1 MSTVKSIN
9 TVNLRIARENIGLDT
24 VSASKKI
31 TASKRDL
38 VAEWELGE
46 SLPKWTQVSK
56 LAKVYNVPEL
66 LFFSGEVLDRHK
78 TIPDYRIGANP
89 KDDEK
94 VRKLINLVVTRQ
106 KQLERYAREDGF
118 AKNRLQGS
126 GKGAGSPKQLAG
138 LIAEK
143 LQIDVVEI
151 KKASGRKEALDYL
164 ISKAEAK
171 GIFVGKTIA
180 QHQIGVEDMR
190 GLYVSHDYC
199 PFIIINRKDSVSAQ
213 IFSFVHELSHF
224 FRKSDA
230 VSNSLEFRKIG
241 RDANPE
247 EVFCNRV
254 AAELLLPENE
264 FIKGYYDKRDIII
277 VANLYKVSPI
287 SIFYRLKE
295 LGKIKEGME
304 HDIERGIKKEMDEGL
319 RAKAEKDRQ
328 KSGGSHVNNMRDSNG
343 DLFNRIVQRSY
354 LDNKMGYVEAANLL
368 RFSPEQI

>member
-1 MSTVKSIN
+1 M
-9 TVNLRIARENIGLDT
+9 
-24 VSASKKI
+24 KI
-31 TASKRDL
+31 TASQRDI
-38 VAEWELGE
+38 VAEWERGD
-46 SLPKWTQVSK
+46 SLPKWSQVSK

-66 LFFSGEVLDRHK
+66 LFFSSEILAKHK
-78 TIPDYRIGANP
+78 TIPDYRIGAEP

-94 VRKLINLVVTRQ
+94 VQKLINLVVTRQ
-106 KQLERYAREDGF
+106 KQVERYAKEDGLT
-118 AKNRLQGS
+118 KNRLQGS
-126 GKGAGSPKQLAG
+126 GKGSGSPKQLAG

-143 LQIDVVEI
+143 LQIDVAEI
-151 KKASGRKEALDYL
+151 KKADGRKEALAYL
-164 ISKAEAK
+164 IRMAEAK

-180 QHQIGVEDMR
+180 QHRISVEDMR

-199 PFIIINRKDSVSAQ
+199 PFIIINRKDSLSAQ

-230 VSNSLEFRKIG
+230 VSNSLEFRKTG
-241 RDANPE
+241 RDADPE

-264 FIKGYYDKRDIII
+264 FIKGYYDKRDIN
-277 VANLYKVSPI
+277 AASDLYKVSPI
-287 SIFYRLKE
+287 SVFYRLKD
-295 LGKIKEGME
+295 LGKVQKVME
-304 HDIERGIKKEMDEGL
+304 QDIEREIRKEMDEGL
-319 RAKAEKDRQ
+319 RAKAEKDKQ
-328 KSGGSHVNNMRDSNG
+328 KSGGSHINNMRDSNG

>member
-9 TVNLRIARENIGLDT
+9 TTNLRISRENIGLDT
-24 VSASKKI
+24 KAASMKI
-31 TASKRDL
+31 TASQRDI
-38 VAEWELGE
+38 VAEWERGD
-46 SLPKWTQVSK
+46 SLPKWSQVSK

-66 LFFSGEVLDRHK
+66 LFFSSEILAKHK
-78 TIPDYRIGANP
+78 TIPDYRIGAEP

-94 VRKLINLVVTRQ
+94 VQKLINLVVTRQ
-106 KQLERYAREDGF
+106 KQVERYAKEDGLT
-118 AKNRLQGS
+118 KNRLQGS
-126 GKGAGSPKQLAG
+126 GKGSGSPKQLAG

-143 LQIDVVEI
+143 LQIDVAEI
-151 KKASGRKEALDYL
+151 KKADGRKEALAYL
-164 ISKAEAK
+164 IRMAEAK

-180 QHQIGVEDMR
+180 QHRISVEDMR

-199 PFIIINRKDSVSAQ
+199 PFIIINRKDSLSAQ

-230 VSNSLEFRKIG
+230 VSNSLEFRKTG
-241 RDANPE
+241 RDADPE

-264 FIKGYYDKRDIII
+264 FIKGYYDKRDIN
-277 VANLYKVSPI
+277 AASDLYKVSPI
-287 SIFYRLKE
+287 SVFYRLKD
-295 LGKIKEGME
+295 LGKVQKVME
-304 HDIERGIKKEMDEGL
+304 QDIEREIRKEMDEGL
-319 RAKAEKDRQ
+319 RAKAEKDKQ
-328 KSGGSHVNNMRDSNG
+328 KSGGSHINNMRDSNG